1 MRTTLSICSFL
12 LLAIVTA
19 AGNEADTPDSDN
31 RSGPAA
37 SGGTCKEDLPAG
49 PNSATPAGAAFS
61 WPKGARGALSISF
74 DDARGSQVDHH
85 SSALFKKH
93 GIRVTYFVSLANVE
107 KKLDLWRAVV
117 ADGHE
122 IGNHSLQHP
131 CSGNFPWIGDG
142 ESALENYSLPKIE
155 AELLEANRR
164 IGEMLGVTP
173 VSYAYPCGLDFVG
186 RGERRA
192 SYVPVVARHFLVGR
206 GYRGEYANN
215 PIFCDLSMVQGFGA
229 DHDDLSALK
238 AYADQAINSGYW
250 IILIAHEVPEHPGGD
265 GMSTGNIAA
274 LCSYLQSKPELWVE
288 TIGTVGAYVQ
298 SHRNLDATSTVEQEK
313 R

>member
-1 MRTTLSICSFL
+1 
-12 LLAIVTA
+12 
-19 AGNEADTPDSDN
+19 
-31 RSGPAA
+31 
-37 SGGTCKEDLPAG
+37 
-49 PNSATPAGAAFS
+49 
-61 WPKGARGALSISF
+61 LSISF

-85 SSALFKKH
+85 SSALFKQH
-93 GIRVTYFVSLANVE
+93 GIRVTYFVSLANLE

-122 IGNHSLQHP
+122 IGNHSIQHP

-142 ESALENYSLPKIE
+142 EKALENYSLPKME

-164 IGEMLGVTP
+164 IRQMLGVTP

-192 SYVPVVARHFLVGR
+192 SYVPAVARHFLVGR

-215 PIFCDLSMVQGFGA
+215 PIFCDLSMVQTFGA
-229 DHDDLSALK
+229 DHDGLAAIK

-250 IILIAHEVPEHPGGD
+250 VILIADRSSPGANHVVF
-265 GMSTGNIAA
+265 TT
-274 LCSYLQSKPELWVE
+274 PELVLYVAQPALNPVVE
-288 TIGTVGAYVQ
+288 AEEIVFLYTPADNGSAPSTTLDLYGARFQ
-298 SHRNLDATSTVEQEK
+298 PPPGDPATCYARVK
-313 R
+313 LW